1 MNASANP
8 VLVGGEEVAPGEVA
22 LTLETGGGAAESEP
36 DALPYGDYLVREVEA
51 PEGYLGTDAEVPFSI
66 EEDGE
71 VVELTGERAVANQ
84 VRRGEL
90 ELVKVSDGDLSRMA
104 GVPFRITSA
113 TTGES
118 HVVVTDGNGYA
129 STAASWNPHT
139 ASTNAND
146 QAADGSW
153 DASAGVW
160 FGASG
165 PDDSKGA
172 LPYDTYEPEELP
184 CGANEGKE
192 LLGPIEVRVYRDAV
206 TVDLGTLT
214 NDDLPRTVVSKKSVT
229 GEGELP
235 WATLRVYDADGE
247 LVEEWVSG
255 EEPHELTLL
264 PGTYTL
270 HEEFA
275 PEGYELAEDVP
286 FTVEETADVQVVTMA
301 DEALPGTAPG
311 TTPGGLPQT
320 GDWSWLVPAACAA
333 GAAAC
338 VGGAIALGSR
348 RRAKAGPTAREPMRG
363 EGSDGDRD
371 RLRHHRGRLLDGH
384 TRRLRVLRGGGQR
397 GSD

>member
-22 LTLETGGGAAESEP
+22 LTLETEGGAAESAP
-36 DALPYGDYLVREVEA
+36 DALPYGDYLVREAEA

-66 EEDGE
+66 EKDGE
-71 VVELTGERAVANQ
+71 MVELTGERAVANQ
-84 VRRGEL
+84 VKRGDL

-160 FGASG
+160 FGASA

-172 LPYDTYEPEELP
+172 LPYDTYEIEELP
-184 CGANEGKE
+184 CSANEGKR
-192 LLGPIEVRVYRDAV
+192 LLGPIEVRAYCDAV

-229 GEGELP
+229 GEDELP
-235 WATLRVYDADGE
+235 GATLRVYDADGE

-264 PGTYTL
+264 PGAYTL
-270 HEEFA
+270 HEEMA
-275 PEGYELAEDVP
+275 PDGYLVASDVAFEVVEGIPVTKVEMVDDLTRVEAWKVDAANGEPLAGATMQVVDEEGEV
-286 FTVEETADVQVVTMA
+286 VEEWVSDGEPNLI
-301 DEALPGTAPG
+301 EALAPG
-311 TTPGGLPQT
+311 DYLLRT
-320 GDWSWLVPAACAA
+320 SCATRA
-333 GAAAC
+333 VRGA
-338 VGGAIALGSR
+338 
-348 RRAKAGPTAREPMRG
+348 
-363 EGSDGDRD
+363 
-371 RLRHHRGRLLDGH
+371 
-384 TRRLRVLRGGGQR
+384 
-397 GSD
+397 

>member
-1 MNASANP
+1 MNASAKTA
-8 VLVGGEEVAPGEVA
+8 LVGGEEVALGEVA
-22 LTLETGGGAAESEP
+22 LTLETGGGAAESAP
-36 DALPYGDYLVREVEA
+36 DALPYGDYLVREAEA

-66 EEDGE
+66 EKDGE
-71 VVELTGERAVANQ
+71 MVELTGERAVANQ
-84 VRRGEL
+84 VKRGDL

-129 STAASWNPHT
+129 STAASWNPYT

-172 LPYDTYEPEELP
+172 LPYDTYELEELP

-192 LLGPIEVRVYRDAV
+192 LLGPIEV
-206 TVDLGTLT
+206 
-214 NDDLPRTVVSKKSVT
+214 
-229 GEGELP
+229 
-235 WATLRVYDADGE
+235 RVYDADGE

-270 HEEFA
+270 HEELA
-275 PEGYELAEDVP
+275 PDGYLVASDVAFEVVEGIPVTKVEMVDDLTRVEAWKVDAANGEPLAGATMQVVDEEGEV
-286 FTVEETADVQVVTMA
+286 VEEWVSDGEPHLI
-301 DEALPGTAPG
+301 EALAPG
-311 TTPGGLPQT
+311 DYLLRT
-320 GDWSWLVPAACAA
+320 SCATRA
-333 GAAAC
+333 VRGA
-338 VGGAIALGSR
+338 
-348 RRAKAGPTAREPMRG
+348 
-363 EGSDGDRD
+363 
-371 RLRHHRGRLLDGH
+371 
-384 TRRLRVLRGGGQR
+384 
-397 GSD
+397 

>member
-8 VLVGGEEVAPGEVA
+8 VLVGGEEVALGEVA
-22 LTLETGGGAAESEP
+22 LTLETGGGAAESAP
-36 DALPYGDYLVREVEA
+36 DALPYGDYLVREAEA

-66 EEDGE
+66 EKDGE
-71 VVELTGERAVANQ
+71 MVELTGERAVANQ
-84 VRRGEL
+84 VKRC
-90 ELVKVSDGDLSRMA
+90 DLSRMA

-118 HVVVTDGNGYA
+118 HVVVTDANGYA

-146 QAADGSW
+146 QAAEGSW

-172 LPYDTYEPEELP
+172 LPYDTYEIEELP

-235 WATLRVYDADGE
+235 GATLRVYDADGE
-247 LVEEWVSG
+247 LVEEWASG

-264 PGTYTL
+264 PGAYTL
-270 HEEFA
+270 HEELA
-275 PEGYELAEDVP
+275 PEGYLIASDVR
-286 FTVEETADVQVVTMA
+286 FEVVEGVPVTRVEMVDV
-301 DEALPGTAPG
+301 
-311 TTPGGLPQT
+311 
-320 GDWSWLVPAACAA
+320 
-333 GAAAC
+333 
-338 VGGAIALGSR
+338 
-348 RRAKAGPTAREPMRG
+348 GPTAREPM
-363 EGSDGDRD
+363 
-371 RLRHHRGRLLDGH
+371 
-384 TRRLRVLRGGGQR
+384 
-397 GSD
+397 